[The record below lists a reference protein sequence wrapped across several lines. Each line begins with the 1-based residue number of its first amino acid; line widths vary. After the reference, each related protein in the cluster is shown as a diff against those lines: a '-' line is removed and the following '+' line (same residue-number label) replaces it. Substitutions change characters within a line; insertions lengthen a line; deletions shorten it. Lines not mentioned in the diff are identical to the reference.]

1 MDSDD
6 EPWGGSDSDPVAVG
20 DYYYDCSDGGSGGA
34 GGGGEEE
41 EGSDCAGDDYEVRE
55 EVASMREK
63 RYIVLS
69 ENDIH
74 ERQEEAIRRVSSI
87 FSIPRESACILLR
100 QYKWNISKLSDE
112 WFADEERVRHFVGLP
127 TNGAVLPDCQ
137 ELTCGICFEGYS
149 TTALSSAGCVHL
161 YCHECWEGYISASI
175 NDGPGCLSLRCP
187 EPSCTA
193 MVLEE
198 TINRLAK
205 DEEKVKYKQ
214 FLSCSYVEDNK
225 KIKWCPAPDCTR
237 AVEFLGDENYDVS
250 CMCKFSFCWNC
261 TEETHRPVSCETVS
275 KWILKN
281 SAESENVNWII
292 ANSKPC
298 PKCKRPIEKNH
309 GCMHMTCR
317 PPCKFQFC
325 WLCLGDWSEHGSR
338 TTGGNYACNRYEA
351 DKKKGIYDEAEAQR
365 ERAKNSLVRY
375 THYFERWASNQKSR
389 QKAQGDLQKFE
400 SELAKLSD
408 ILGIPESQLKFIPE
422 AWSQIVECR
431 QVLQWTYAYG
441 YYLDD
446 KAKNDFFVYLQGE
459 AESGLERLHKCA
471 EKDIHAIL
479 PKAGETEPLPS
490 LQDFNEFRVKL
501 AGLTSVTR
509 NYFENLVQA
518 LEAGLEDVR
527 VTGGQ
532 STSKKKARTA
542 SKRKPSAKGKAGRNK
557 KARITS

>member
-1 MDSDD
+1 MGL
-6 EPWGGSDSDPVAVG
+6 EKAK
-20 DYYYDCSDGGSGGA
+20 
-34 GGGGEEE
+34 
-41 EGSDCAGDDYEVRE
+41 AGDALDLMGPRD
-55 EVASMREK
+55 ALEK
-63 RYIVLS
+63 GLTGT
-69 ENDIH
+69 
-74 ERQEEAIRRVSSI
+74 
-87 FSIPRESACILLR
+87 
-100 QYKWNISKLSDE
+100 
-112 WFADEERVRHFVGLP
+112 AD
-127 TNGAVLPDCQ
+127 
-137 ELTCGICFEGYS
+137 
-149 TTALSSAGCVHL
+149 
-161 YCHECWEGYISASI
+161 
-175 NDGPGCLSLRCP
+175 
-187 EPSCTA
+187 
-193 MVLEE
+193 
-198 TINRLAK
+198 
-205 DEEKVKYKQ
+205 
-214 FLSCSYVEDNK
+214 
-225 KIKWCPAPDCTR
+225 
-237 AVEFLGDENYDVS
+237 
-250 CMCKFSFCWNC
+250 
-261 TEETHRPVSCETVS
+261 
-275 KWILKN
+275 
-281 SAESENVNWII
+281 
-292 ANSKPC
+292 
-298 PKCKRPIEKNH
+298 
-309 GCMHMTCR
+309 
-317 PPCKFQFC
+317 FC

-459 AESGLERLHKCA
+459 AESGLERLHRCA

-542 SKRKPSAKGKAGRNK
+542 SQRKPSAKGKPGRNK
-557 KARITS
+557 KARITIS

>member
-6 EPWGGSDSDPVAVG
+6 ELRGASDSEII
-20 DYYYDCSDGGSGGA
+20 YISSDGESSGGV
-34 GGGGEEE
+34 GGYGSGEEE
-41 EGSDCAGDDYEVRE
+41 SDCGRDDYEVRE

-63 RYIVLS
+63 RYVILT
-69 ENDIH
+69 EKDIH
-74 ERQEEAIRRVSSI
+74 ERQEEGIRRVSSV
-87 FSIPRESACILLR
+87 FSIPRGSACILLR

-112 WFADEERVRHFVGLP
+112 WFADEERVRNSVGLP
-127 TNGAVLPDCQ
+127 ANGVIRPDCQ
-137 ELTCGICFEGYS
+137 KLTCGICFDEYS
-149 TTALSSAGCVHL
+149 PSELSSASCGHF
-161 YCHECWEGYISASI
+161 YCHECWEGYISTSI
-175 NDGPGCLSLRCP
+175 NDGAGCLALRCP

-205 DEEKVKYKQ
+205 DEDKVKYKQ
-214 FLSCSYVEDNK
+214 LLLHSYIEDSR
-225 KIKWCPAPDCTR
+225 KIKWCPAPDCTC

-250 CMCKFSFCWNC
+250 CMCRFSFCWNC

-298 PKCKRPIEKNH
+298 PKCKKPIEKNQ

-317 PPCKFQFC
+317 PPCNFQFC
-325 WLCLGDWSEHGSR
+325 WLCLGPWSEHGST
-338 TTGGNYACNRYEA
+338 TTGGNYACNRYESA
-351 DKKKGIYDEAEAQR
+351 KKQGIYDEAEAQR

-375 THYFERWASNQKSR
+375 THYYERWASNQTSR
-389 QKAQGDLQKFE
+389 QKAQADMQKFE
-400 SELAKLSD
+400 SENLAKLSD
-408 ILGIPESQLKFIPE
+408 VLGIPETQLKFIPE

-431 QVLQWTYAYG
+431 RVLKWTYAYG

-446 KAKNDFFVYLQGE
+446 EAKSEFFVYLQGE

-471 EKDIHAIL
+471 EKDIHEFL
-479 PKAGETEPLPS
+479 PKADKTKLPS
-490 LQDFNEFRVKL
+490 LQDFSEFRVKL

-509 NYFENLVQA
+509 TYFENLVQA

-527 VTGGQ
+527 GAGQ
-532 STSKKKARTA
+532 STSKRRSNDNAGANGK
-542 SKRKPSAKGKAGRNK
+542 KPSARGRPGRNK
-557 KARITS
+557 AARTSR

>member
-1 MDSDD
+1 MHIRSCFQI
-6 EPWGGSDSDPVAVG
+6 VAKVE
-20 DYYYDCSDGGSGGA
+20 Y
-34 GGGGEEE
+34 
-41 EGSDCAGDDYEVRE
+41 
-55 EVASMREK
+55 
-63 RYIVLS
+63 L
-69 ENDIH
+69 
-74 ERQEEAIRRVSSI
+74 
-87 FSIPRESACILLR
+87 
-100 QYKWNISKLSDE
+100 NISKLSDE

-149 TTALSSAGCVHL
+149 TSALSSAGCGHL

-225 KIKWCPAPDCTR
+225 K
-237 AVEFLGDENYDVS
+237 
-250 CMCKFSFCWNC
+250 C

-281 SAESENVNWII
+281 SAESENVNCSLFIRRCDLRR
-292 ANSKPC
+292 APTTLT
-298 PKCKRPIEKNH
+298 PKRLMRTPKRLK
-309 GCMHMTCR
+309 
-317 PPCKFQFC
+317 
-325 WLCLGDWSEHGSR
+325 LCLGDWSEHGSR

-518 LEAGLEDVR
+518 LEAGLEDKMIEFMEEYGDLTPMEDWKEELLLSSMASMCDDLETFRDRADDSENVR
-527 VTGGQ
+527 QGLQGWRGGVDAQ
-532 STSKKKARTA
+532 AQHMTMAAAAEAEADGQAMAKKET
-542 SKRKPSAKGKAGRNK
+542 PQLN
-557 KARITS
+557 